1 MANQDAF
8 LELLLLYEL
17 LHILGHSTVVVLRGM
32 ERITMI
38 TKILQAFVSRDNIY
52 SLSLSFW
59 WQLEEYAT
67 SVPM

>member
-17 LHILGHSTVVVLRGM
+17 LHILGHGIVVVLRVM

-38 TKILQAFVSRDNIY
+38 TKILQDFVSKSNIY
-52 SLSLSFW
+52 RLSLFS
-59 WQLEEYAT
+59 
-67 SVPM
+67 